1 MSTSSSPLTQRSEV
15 KTNTLL
21 LVRMTVA
28 ACLVFWIFV
37 FADSGWGPILVPLS
51 NKLQVS
57 LTITGLFYV
66 VWSTGYLPG
75 ALIGGAMLDLYGPR
89 RVLFGASLI
98 ILCGFFTIYIGLLLP
113 HFVPVIALLAIAG
126 LGGIGGG
133 VIDASTN
140 GLISAIYTQRRGM
153 ALNMFNLLYPLGG
166 VLVALTDAGLL
177 RLFHNDP
184 RPCFIFTLCF
194 AVGAVVS
201 LLAIP
206 PKYKLGDKAPLPRR
220 GGGGGDEGW
229 GRLRRPPAG
238 FVIHDQG
245 RLRRPPAGFVIHD
258 QGRLRRPPAGFVIH
272 DQGRLRRPPAG
283 FVIHDQGR
291 LRRPPAGFAIHDQE
305 SSRLD
310 EPNSPKSLV
319 TILAPVILVMML
331 TSGISSSVRAWTPA
345 YLHVAYAQAPA
356 IAAALSSITWLL
368 AASSRLGAA
377 FLILRIGSWRMVML
391 GIVVTLL
398 GLVAMMFSPNAVV
411 ATLAIA
417 LTSIGLSPI
426 FATCLAIGS
435 ERAGRS
441 FGSVAGIL
449 LFVSGI
455 STVFCGWFF
464 GFLLNTLGPIW
475 PVIFCFAFVILG
487 GLMALRLRPAH

>member
-1 MSTSSSPLTQRSEV
+1 MTPSSSPIMQRSEV
-15 KTNTLL
+15 KTRALL
-21 LVRMTVA
+21 LVRMTIA

-51 NKLQVS
+51 NQLQVS
-57 LTITGLFYV
+57 LSLTGLFYV

-75 ALIGGAMLDLYGPR
+75 ALIGGAMLDWYGPL
-89 RVLFGASLI
+89 RVLLGASLI
-98 ILCGFFTIYIGLLLP
+98 VLCGLFSIYIGLLLP
-113 HFVPVIALLAIAG
+113 HYVPVIALLVLAG

-133 VIDASTN
+133 VIDATTN
-140 GLISAIYTQRRGM
+140 GLISAIYAERRGM

-194 AVGAVVS
+194 AIVAMIS
-201 LLAIP
+201 LLGVP
-206 PKYKLGDKAPLPRR
+206 GKYRLGDKA
-220 GGGGGDEGW
+220 GGD
-229 GRLRRPPAG
+229 RAG
-238 FVIHDQG
+238 
-245 RLRRPPAGFVIHD
+245 
-258 QGRLRRPPAGFVIH
+258 
-272 DQGRLRRPPAG
+272 
-283 FVIHDQGR
+283 
-291 LRRPPAGFAIHDQE
+291 AIHEIRGENAGD
-305 SSRLD
+305 SL
-310 EPNSPKSLV
+310 PPSPSLLTV
-319 TILAPVILVMML
+319 LAPVILVMIL
-331 TSGISSSVRAWTPA
+331 TSGISSTVRAWTPA
-345 YLHVAYAQAPA
+345 YLHVAYAQTPA
-356 IAAALSSITWLL
+356 IAAALSSITWAL

-377 FLILRIGSWRMVML
+377 FLIMRLGSWCMVML
-391 GIVVTLL
+391 GVAVTLL
-398 GLVAMMFSPNAVV
+398 GLIAMMLSPNAIA

-426 FATCLAIGS
+426 FATCLAIGG

-464 GFLLNTLGPIW
+464 GFLLNTVGPIW
-475 PVIFCFAFVILG
+475 PVIFCFSFVTLG
-487 GLMALRLRPAH
+487 GLMALRLRPAR

>member
-1 MSTSSSPLTQRSEV
+1 MTPSSSPITQRSEV
-15 KTNTLL
+15 KTSTLL
-21 LVRMTVA
+21 LVRVTIA

-51 NKLQVS
+51 NQLQVS
-57 LTITGLFYV
+57 LSLTGLFYV

-75 ALIGGAMLDLYGPR
+75 ALIGGAMLDRYGPP
-89 RVLFGASLI
+89 RVLLGASLLV
-98 ILCGFFTIYIGLLLP
+98 LCGLFSIYVGLLLT
-113 HFVPVIALLAIAG
+113 HYVPVIALLVLAG

-133 VIDASTN
+133 VIDATTN
-140 GLISAIYTQRRGM
+140 GLISALYTERRGM

-166 VLVALTDAGLL
+166 VIVALTDAGLL

-194 AVGAVVS
+194 AVVAMIS
-201 LLAIP
+201 LLGVPGKYRLGNERTIIP
-206 PKYKLGDKAPLPRR
+206 LTRTIER
-220 GGGGGDEGW
+220 
-229 GRLRRPPAG
+229 
-238 FVIHDQG
+238 
-245 RLRRPPAGFVIHD
+245 
-258 QGRLRRPPAGFVIH
+258 
-272 DQGRLRRPPAG
+272 
-283 FVIHDQGR
+283 
-291 LRRPPAGFAIHDQE
+291 
-305 SSRLD
+305 
-310 EPNSPKSLV
+310 SPSLLTV
-319 TILAPVILVMML
+319 LAPVILVMIL
-331 TSGISSSVRAWTPA
+331 TSGISSTVRAWAPA
-345 YLHVAYAQAPA
+345 YLHVAYAQTPV
-356 IAAALSSITWLL
+356 IAAALSSITWAL

-377 FLILRIGSWRMVML
+377 FLIMRLGSWRMVML
-391 GIVVTLL
+391 GVVVTLL
-398 GLVAMMFSPNAVV
+398 GLIAMMLSPNAIA

-464 GFLLNTLGPIW
+464 GFLLNTVGPIW
-475 PVIFCFAFVILG
+475 PVIFCFSFVTFG

>member
-1 MSTSSSPLTQRSEV
+1 MTPSSSPITQRSEV

-21 LVRMTVA
+21 LVRMTIA

-51 NKLQVS
+51 NQLQVS
-57 LTITGLFYV
+57 LSLTGLFYV

-75 ALIGGAMLDLYGPR
+75 ALIGGAMLDRYGPL
-89 RVLFGASLI
+89 RVLLGASLLV
-98 ILCGFFTIYIGLLLP
+98 LCGLFSIYVGLLLT
-113 HFVPVIALLAIAG
+113 HYVPVIALLVLAG

-133 VIDASTN
+133 VIDATTN
-140 GLISAIYTQRRGM
+140 GLISALYTERRGM

-166 VLVALTDAGLL
+166 VIVALTDAGLL
-177 RLFHNDP
+177 KLFHNDP

-194 AVGAVVS
+194 AVVAMIS
-201 LLAIP
+201 LLGVPGKYRLGNERTIIP
-206 PKYKLGDKAPLPRR
+206 LTRTIER
-220 GGGGGDEGW
+220 
-229 GRLRRPPAG
+229 
-238 FVIHDQG
+238 
-245 RLRRPPAGFVIHD
+245 
-258 QGRLRRPPAGFVIH
+258 
-272 DQGRLRRPPAG
+272 
-283 FVIHDQGR
+283 
-291 LRRPPAGFAIHDQE
+291 
-305 SSRLD
+305 
-310 EPNSPKSLV
+310 SPSLLTV
-319 TILAPVILVMML
+319 LAPVILVMIV
-331 TSGISSSVRAWTPA
+331 TSGISTTVRAWAPA
-345 YLHVAYAQAPA
+345 YLHVAYAQTPA
-356 IAAALSSITWLL
+356 IAAALSSITLAL

-377 FLILRIGSWRMVML
+377 FLIVRLGSWRMVML
-391 GIVVTLL
+391 GVVVTLL
-398 GLVAMMFSPNAVV
+398 GLIAMMLSPNAIA

-464 GFLLNTLGPIW
+464 GFLLNTVGPIW
-475 PVIFCFAFVILG
+475 PVIFCFSFVTFG
-487 GLMALRLRPAH
+487 GLMALRLRPAR

>member
-1 MSTSSSPLTQRSEV
+1 MTPSSSPIMQRSEV
-15 KTNTLL
+15 KTRTLL
-21 LVRMTVA
+21 LVRMTIA

-51 NKLQVS
+51 NQLQVS
-57 LTITGLFYV
+57 LSLTGLFYV

-75 ALIGGAMLDLYGPR
+75 ALIGGAMLDWYGPL
-89 RVLFGASLI
+89 RVLLGASLI
-98 ILCGFFTIYIGLLLP
+98 VLCGLFSIYIGLLLP
-113 HFVPVIALLAIAG
+113 HYVPMIALLVLAG

-133 VIDASTN
+133 VIDATTN
-140 GLISAIYTQRRGM
+140 GLISAIYAERRGM

-194 AVGAVVS
+194 AVVAMIS
-201 LLAIP
+201 LLGVP
-206 PKYKLGDKAPLPRR
+206 GKYRLGDERTIIPLP
-220 GGGGGDEGW
+220 
-229 GRLRRPPAG
+229 LT
-238 FVIHDQG
+238 I
-245 RLRRPPAGFVIHD
+245 
-258 QGRLRRPPAGFVIH
+258 
-272 DQGRLRRPPAG
+272 
-283 FVIHDQGR
+283 
-291 LRRPPAGFAIHDQE
+291 E
-305 SSRLD
+305 SS
-310 EPNSPKSLV
+310 PSLLTV
-319 TILAPVILVMML
+319 LAPVILVMIL
-331 TSGISSSVRAWTPA
+331 TSGISSTVRAWTPA
-345 YLHVAYAQAPA
+345 YLHVAYAQTPA
-356 IAAALSSITWLL
+356 IAAALSSITWAL

-377 FLILRIGSWRMVML
+377 FLIVRLGSWRMVML
-391 GIVVTLL
+391 GVAVTLL
-398 GLVAMMFSPNAVV
+398 GLIAMILSPNAIA

-426 FATCLAIGS
+426 FATCLAIGG

-464 GFLLNTLGPIW
+464 GFLLNTVGPIW
-475 PVIFCFAFVILG
+475 PVIFCFSFVTFG
-487 GLMALRLRPAH
+487 GLMALRLRPAR